1 MPLSLKKT
9 YKLKKYKKQKKQKKA
24 RATSV
29 KARATSVKAR
39 ATSVKAKKRG
49 GKAIDAGG
57 YGCVFSPALKCSD
70 SIVPYDANNIS
81 KLMYKHDTK
90 KEMDEI
96 QKIKAV
102 VKNIPE
108 NDKYFIVSNI
118 YECSPD
124 KITQEEDLNS
134 FDKKCTL
141 FTQDNINRQNVNDNL
156 HRLAL
161 INMPNGGI
169 SVEKYITS
177 LVNLPNKYS
186 LFNKL
191 NNALIELLKN
201 GIIPMNKLK
210 YNHYDV
216 KASNVLYSS
225 NGNARLI
232 DWGLSGSND
241 GKTIPSAIKNRPITF
256 NMPFSDIFFNSY
268 IKQWLPEE
276 YRKIKA
282 SLKFRDKKG
291 GQKELLKIIAVNLIN
306 KSIEETNEGHYDY
319 ITTILLHDIYKIYAS
334 RNKYNALDFNMLSYA
349 TLIEYIEAVLTHFVD
364 DNGNFNDIDYYYK
377 VFVHNADIWGF
388 IIIYAPMIEDGG
400 DGKIHK
406 DIIGGIC
413 RILLKYCFSAEFAIK
428 PINTDE
434 LISDLLSL
442 NDISKGVEP
451 LLL

>member
-1 MPLSLKKT
+1 MSLSLKKT
-9 YKLKKYKKQKKQKKA
+9 YKLKKLKKNIKA
-24 RATSV
+24 RTA
-29 KARATSVKAR
+29 KARERERERAAR
-39 ATSVKAKKRG
+39 AVKIKKRG

-57 YGCVFSPALKCSD
+57 YGCVFSPALKCID
-70 SIVPYDANNIS
+70 SAVPYNANNIS
-81 KLMYKHDTK
+81 KLMYKQDTK

-96 QKIKAV
+96 QKIKAI
-102 VKNIPE
+102 VKDIPE

-118 YECSPD
+118 YECSPN
-124 KITQEEDLNS
+124 KFTQEEDLIS
-134 FDKKCTL
+134 FDEKCTL

-156 HRLAL
+156 HQLSL
-161 INMPNGGI
+161 INMPNGGL

-191 NNALIELLKN
+191 NNALIELLKK
-201 GIIPMNKLK
+201 GILPLNKLN
-210 YNHYDV
+210 YNHYDI

-225 NGNARLI
+225 NGYARLI

-241 GKTIPSAIKNRPITF
+241 GKTIPDAIKNRPITF

-268 IKQWLPEE
+268 LKQWLPEE
-276 YRKIKA
+276 YRKIKS

-334 RNKYNALDFNMLSYA
+334 RNKYNVMDFNVLSYT
-349 TLIEYIEAVLTHFVD
+349 TLIDYIAAVLTHFVD
-364 DNGNFNDIDYYYK
+364 DNGIFNDIDYYYK
-377 VFVHNADIWGF
+377 VFVHNVDLWGF
-388 IIIYAPMIEDGG
+388 MMIYAPIIEDGSG
-400 DGKIHK
+400 IFHK

-413 RILLKYCFSAEFAIK
+413 RILLKYCYSTEYAIK
-428 PINTDE
+428 PINVND
-434 LISDLLSL
+434 LIEDLSSL
-442 NDISKGVEP
+442 NDISKGVDP